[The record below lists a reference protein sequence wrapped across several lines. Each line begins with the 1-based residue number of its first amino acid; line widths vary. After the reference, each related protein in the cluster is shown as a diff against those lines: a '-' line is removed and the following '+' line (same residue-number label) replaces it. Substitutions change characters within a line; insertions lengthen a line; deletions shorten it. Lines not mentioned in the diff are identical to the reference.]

1 MGWFARFAR
10 GVRSAKADGLM
21 FASDRTQS
29 HFRELRLGIGLRVT
43 FAVPGGPGA
52 RVFRCPKTSSH
63 ALWPGSSVRTPLT
76 GWRKPP
82 SMPTA
87 TIPIVAATA
96 GDMVA
101 MGIRYQ
107 PRASGR
113 QHHRI
118 DLLRPGVSLEGDNNA
133 PFCLQSVK
141 FLPNHRSMMTRR
153 VGVGAGICVFQIS
166 SCSSRAR
173 EP

>member
-76 GWRKPP
+76 GWR
-82 SMPTA
+82 
-87 TIPIVAATA
+87 
-96 GDMVA
+96 
-101 MGIRYQ
+101 Q
-107 PRASGR
+107 PRRLLSSSHAKLLFEAGY
-113 QHHRI
+113 HRYS
-118 DLLRPGVSLEGDNNA
+118 LLP
-133 PFCLQSVK
+133 
-141 FLPNHRSMMTRR
+141 TR
-153 VGVGAGICVFQIS
+153 
-166 SCSSRAR
+166 
-173 EP
+173 

>member
-1 MGWFARFAR
+1 MGM
-10 GVRSAKADGLM
+10 VRSLRPRCSVRQADVLM

-29 HFRELRLGIGLRVT
+29 LFRELRLGIGLRVT

-52 RVFRCPKTSSH
+52 QVFRCPKRSSH
-63 ALWPGSSVRTPLT
+63 ASWPGSSVRTPLT

-82 SMPTA
+82 SMLG
-87 TIPIVAATA
+87 IVTSLAHPGGNIT
-96 GDMVA
+96 GSTFFVSESRSN
-101 MGIRYQ
+101 GITTR
-107 PRASGR
+107 RSACR
-113 QHHRI
+113 
-118 DLLRPGVSLEGDNNA
+118 
-133 PFCLQSVK
+133 VK
-141 FLPNHRSMMTRR
+141 FLPNHRSTMTRR